1 MRAGPVV
8 AVAACLGVLLAACAA
23 TTAGGRPGTISV
35 VAAENEYANV
45 VSQIGGRYVSV
56 SAVMSNPAADPH
68 SLESTPQIAELVSG
82 AQLVVQNGLGYDEFM
97 TKIEDAVPSSNRKV
111 IDVQSLLGLP
121 STTPNPHLWY
131 EVSTMPRV
139 AAAAARDL
147 SELQPAH
154 AQYFRSNLERFDQS
168 LRPWKSE
175 LARVKARFAGVKVAS
190 TEPVADYLIQAAGLV
205 NATPFQFQADVMN
218 GVDPAPQDVSLLER
232 LLSSRAVK
240 AFVYNRQVTD
250 SLTVSLLALAQRYRV
265 PVVGV
270 YETMPTPGYD
280 YQSWMLAATRE
291 LWRALADGSSSPTL

>member
-1 MRAGPVV
+1 MRVIIIYIVRAGPVV
-8 AVAACLGVLLAACAA
+8 AIAAGLGVLLAACGA
-23 TTAGGRPGTISV
+23 TASGGRPGTISV

-97 TKIEDAVPSSNRKV
+97 TKIEDAVPSPSRKV

-147 SELQPAH
+147 SELQPAR
-154 AQYFRSNLERFDQS
+154 AVLPIRLERFDRS

-175 LARVKARFAGVKVAS
+175 LARIKRALPGSGSPRPSRLPTTSSKPPVSS
-190 TEPVADYLIQAAGLV
+190 TPR
-205 NATPFQFQADVMN
+205 P
-218 GVDPAPQDVSLLER
+218 S
-232 LLSSRAVK
+232 SSR
-240 AFVYNRQVTD
+240 
-250 SLTVSLLALAQRYRV
+250 
-265 PVVGV
+265 
-270 YETMPTPGYD
+270 PT
-280 YQSWMLAATRE
+280 S
-291 LWRALADGSSSPTL
+291 